1 VDVVEI
7 HPELGVPNEKIM
19 RRKPISA
26 AVLAG
31 ME

>member
-7 HPELGVPNEKIM
+7 HPELGVHNEKIM
-19 RRKPISA
+19 RRKPSA